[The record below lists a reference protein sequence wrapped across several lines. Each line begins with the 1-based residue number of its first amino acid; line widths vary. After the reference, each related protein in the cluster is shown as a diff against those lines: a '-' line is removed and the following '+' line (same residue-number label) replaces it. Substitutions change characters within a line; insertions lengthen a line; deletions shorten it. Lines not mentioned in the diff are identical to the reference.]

1 MADVAVLNVLL
12 YVVDNGHKA
21 PGRGRN
27 SDSVCPRTRYN
38 SRSASSGLGV
48 KPENDVGLVDD
59 SDLIGGG

>member
-27 SDSVCPRTRYN
+27 FRQRVSTNSLQLPLRLFWTRGQ
-38 SRSASSGLGV
+38 A
-48 KPENDVGLVDD
+48 
-59 SDLIGGG
+59 